1 MSSIINNGL
10 SGLRSHQTALA
21 TTAHNISNANSE
33 GYSRQITEFA
43 ANPAVNLGDMSV
55 GTGVTISGITRVMD
69 GFVIEQ
75 VRENT
80 ITYSQVEMYHSNASA
95 IDSLIADQS
104 TGVIPTVEQF
114 FSSLQDA
121 SSDPASLPLRQVVLS
136 ESEVMVGRFNVLYD
150 QLDDINTL
158 TNQQITTL
166 ATDINVLAVSIS
178 DINRAIAENSGGTP
192 GSQPNDLLDKRDEAI
207 RELSS
212 LVGVDVIDQGDGTVS
227 LTIGTG
233 QPLVVG
239 TTVRQLG
246 VEAGDMDASKL
257 EVVFLDQGGESG
269 TVISGQLSGGQ
280 LGGLL
285 EFREDILQPSF
296 RELGRVALAV
306 AETVNEEHRR
316 GMDFEGDVNNDF
328 FMDINDRVAATRRV
342 SPSSEN
348 QPPADQVLSVTIDDI
363 GLLTTDDYKLT
374 FGPQDNIYNITR
386 EGSKEVVATG
396 SVGNTFPVSIEVEG
410 IAIHLEGG
418 TFQAGDQ
425 FLIQPTRYGGAEL
438 ELLVNSSQD
447 LAFALPVLA
456 QSTSS
461 NSGTGVVT
469 PGEMLDINAPA
480 FSVPGEL
487 SPPLIIQF
495 TSETSYDV
503 LDNSDP
509 SDPVQ
514 LSPPMRNQV
523 FTPGFEN
530 QIFTENAGET
540 VVNGN
545 GADIA
550 LAVPGNLNGYSAE
563 TFNFTYRD
571 PETLVVT
578 NLPPYTTSA
587 DDSAADIAA
596 KLNTNFNG
604 IEASAYTQATVAGAG
619 FTATSVD
626 INGVTVNTPTI
637 TALVTGI
644 NNDATLQAQGI
655 SAELVGSD
663 VVIRDPSGQDLQ
675 FTPAGGNATIQGS
688 VFAAAS
694 TATVGGEIE
703 ITLGEGYTLDTSG
716 SGVFTSDPP
725 AQSAYTGYQVM
736 INGKPQTGDTF
747 SIDFNKEG
755 LSDNRNLLKIIG
767 LQSIGVIEEG
777 KLNYAD
783 AYGELVE
790 GVGAQTK
797 EAGIAV
803 ETQKSLLFQAEQ
815 RRESISGVNLDEEAS
830 NLVKFEVAYNAAA
843 QVIAIAR
850 SLFDTLIATFR

>member
-55 GTGVTISGITRVMD
+55 GSGVTISGITRVMD

-158 TNQQITTL
+158 TNQQMTTL
-166 ATDINVLAVSIS
+166 TTDINVLAVSIS
-178 DINRAIAENSGGTP
+178 DINRAIAENSGGTA

-207 RELSS
+207 KELSS
-212 LVGVDVIDQGDGTVS
+212 LVGVDVINQGDGSVS

-246 VEAGDMDASKL
+246 VQTGDMDASKL

-269 TVISGQLSGGQ
+269 AVISKQLSGGQ

-285 EFREDILQPSF
+285 EFRDDILQPSF
-296 RELGRVALAV
+296 RELGRVALAM
-306 AETVNEEHRR
+306 AETVNDEHRQ
-316 GMDFEGDVNNDF
+316 GMDFEGDINNDF
-328 FMDINDRVAATRRV
+328 FTDINDRVAATQRV
-342 SPSSEN
+342 SPSSQN
-348 QPPADQVLSVTIDDI
+348 RPPADQVLSVTIEDI
-363 GLLTTDDYKLT
+363 GQLTTDDYKLT

-386 EGSKEVVATG
+386 EGSREVLATG
-396 SVGNTFPVSIEVEG
+396 SVGNTFPISIELEG
-410 IAIHLEGG
+410 IAIRLEGG

-438 ELLVNSSQD
+438 ELQVHASQD

-461 NSGTGVVT
+461 NSGTGAIT
-469 PGEMLDINAPA
+469 PGEVLDINAPA

-487 SPPLIIQF
+487 NPPLVIKF
-495 TSETSYDV
+495 TSDTSYDV

-509 SDPVQ
+509 SNPVP
-514 LSPPMRNQV
+514 LNPPMRDQV

-530 QIFTENAGET
+530 KIFTEAAGET
-540 VVNGN
+540 SVSSNGV
-545 GADIA
+545 DIGV
-550 LAVPGNLNGYSAE
+550 AVAGTVNGYSAE

-578 NLPPYTTSA
+578 NLPAYTTSA
-587 DDSAADIAA
+587 NDSAADIAA

-604 IEASAYTQATVAGAG
+604 VDASAYTQATVAGGG
-619 FTATSVD
+619 FAATTVD
-626 INGVTVNTPTI
+626 INGEMVNTPTI

-644 NNDATLQAQGI
+644 NNNAALQAQGI
-655 SAELVGSD
+655 SAEMVGSD
-663 VVIRDPSGQDLQ
+663 VLIRDPSGKDLQ
-675 FTPAGGNATIQGS
+675 FALAGGGATIQGIGF
-688 VFAAAS
+688 VDTNTAA
-694 TATVGGEIE
+694 VGGEVE
-703 ITLGEGYTLDTSG
+703 ITMNEGYTLDAAG
-716 SGVFTSDPP
+716 SGVFSTNPP
-725 AQSAYTGYQVM
+725 AQSTYTGYQVV
-736 INGKPQTGDTF
+736 INGKPESGDTF
-747 SIDFNKEG
+747 SIDFNKDG
-755 LSDNRNLLKIIG
+755 LSDNRNLLKIVG
-767 LQSIGVIEEG
+767 LQSIGIIEEG

-790 GVGAQTK
+790 GIGAQTK

-850 SLFDTLIATFR
+850 SLFDTLISTFR

>member
-1 MSSIINNGL
+1 MPSIINNGL

-21 TTAHNISNANSE
+21 TTAHNISNTNSE
-33 GYSRQITEFA
+33 GYSRQVTEFGSS
-43 ANPAVNLGDMSV
+43 PPVRFGDMSV

-80 ITYSQVEMYHSNASA
+80 IAYSQVEMYHSNASA

-104 TGVIPTVEQF
+104 PGVIPTVEQF

-121 SSDPASLPLRQVVLS
+121 STDPASLPLRQVVLS
-136 ESEVMVGRFNVLYD
+136 ESEVMVGRFNVLYE
-150 QLDDINTL
+150 QLDEINTL
-158 TNQQITTL
+158 TNQQVTSL
-166 ATDINVLAVSIS
+166 VGDINVLATSIS
-178 DINRAIAENSGGTP
+178 DINRAISENSGGTP
-192 GSQPNDLLDKRDEAI
+192 GSQPNDLLDQRDQAI
-207 RELSS
+207 KELST
-212 LVGVDVIDQGDGTVS
+212 LVGVDVITQNDGSVS
-227 LTIGTG
+227 ITIGTG

-239 TTVRQLG
+239 TTVRELG
-246 VEAGDMDASKL
+246 VQTGDMDASKL
-257 EVVFLDQGGESG
+257 DVILLDSSGESG
-269 TVISGQLSGGQ
+269 SVISKQLSGGQ

-285 EFREDILQPSF
+285 EFREEILQPSF

-328 FMDINDRVAATRRV
+328 FVDINDRVATTRRV
-342 SPSSEN
+342 APSSEN
-348 QPPADQVLSVTIDDI
+348 APPANQELSVTIEDI
-363 GLLTTDDYKLT
+363 GQLTTDDYKLT
-374 FGPQDNIYNITR
+374 FGPQNNIYNITR
-386 EGSKEVVATG
+386 EGSRDVVASG

-425 FLIQPTRYGGAEL
+425 FLIQPTRYGATEL
-438 ELLVNSSQD
+438 ELQVSATQD

-461 NSGTGVVT
+461 NSGTGVIT
-469 PGEMLDINAPA
+469 PGEVLDITAPA

-487 SPPLIIQF
+487 NPPLVIKF
-495 TSETSYDV
+495 TSATSYDV

-509 SDPVQ
+509 SNPIQ
-514 LSPPMRNQV
+514 LNPAMRNQV

-530 QIFTENAGET
+530 KIFTDSAGET
-540 VVNGN
+540 SVSST
-545 GADIA
+545 GADIG
-550 LAVPGNLNGYSAE
+550 LATAGATNGYSAE

-578 NLPPYTTSA
+578 NLPSYTTSA
-587 DDSAADIAA
+587 NDSAADIAA
-596 KLNTNFNG
+596 QLNTNFNG

-626 INGVTVNTPTI
+626 INGVSINTPTL

-644 NNDATLQAQGI
+644 NNDASLQAQGI

-663 VVIRDPSGQDLQ
+663 VLIRDPSGQDLQ
-675 FTPAGGNATIQGS
+675 FTPAVGNATIQGA
-688 VFAAAS
+688 VVAAGNTVS
-694 TATVGGEIE
+694 VGGEIE
-703 ITLGEGYTLDTSG
+703 IIMGEGYTLDTSG
-716 SGVFTSDPP
+716 NGVFTTNPP
-725 AQSAYTGYQVM
+725 AQSTYTGYQVV
-736 INGKPQTGDTF
+736 INGKPQPGDTF

-767 LQSIGVIEEG
+767 LQSIGIVEDG

-783 AYGELVE
+783 AYGQLVE
-790 GVGAQTK
+790 SVGAQTK
-797 EAGIAV
+797 EAGIAS
-803 ETQKSLLFQAEQ
+803 ETQKSLLSQAEQ